1 MEAKPTTGDQ
11 DFRWAAPNTLIQ
23 RNVIVNKTPSRA
35 PSAFK
40 RSPSLETT
48 LAYMGSNMSFLA
60 KGEETG
66 GCLALMEFHS
76 RPGNEPPPHIHDWED
91 ELYYLLEGRMEFYC
105 DDEVLSV
112 GAGEVAF
119 LPQGKAHAF
128 YIRSPIV
135 KALCKRP
142 ANGPWDWTGISS
154 TWANGRRA
162 SNCRTIKP
170 RTACPTRRMPP
181 GSRHPTASESCRPK
195 RLQNCCRTIPVSEL
209 IRIRQ
214 RVETQTL
221 MTAIVSVLKAAVLRC
236 VSIFLLPAMWRLAPA
251 KAWLSALT
259 RPTICASQTRKRMTA
274 FSSASMTTS

>member
-1 MEAKPTTGDQ
+1 MS
-11 DFRWAAPNTLIQ
+11 
-23 RNVIVNKTPSRA
+23 KTPFTV

-40 RSPSLETT
+40 RSPSLKTT

-76 RPGNEPPPHIHDWED
+76 RPGNEPPPHIHEWED

-135 KALCKRP
+135 KALVLVQAAGERSVGLDRYFLDMGEP
-142 ANGPWDWTGISS
+142 A
-154 TWANGRRA
+154 A
-162 SNCRTIKP
+162 SNELPDHQATHVMSDPAHAIQVAAAHGIKILSP
-170 RTACPTRRMPP
+170 EETA
-181 GSRHPTASESCRPK
+181 A
-195 RLQNCCRTIPVSEL
+195 
-209 IRIRQ
+209 
-214 RVETQTL
+214 
-221 MTAIVSVLKAAVLRC
+221 
-236 VSIFLLPAMWRLAPA
+236 LLPHYPGFGIEPDQA
-251 KAWLSALT
+251 KT
-259 RPTICASQTRKRMTA
+259 PVR
-274 FSSASMTTS
+274 